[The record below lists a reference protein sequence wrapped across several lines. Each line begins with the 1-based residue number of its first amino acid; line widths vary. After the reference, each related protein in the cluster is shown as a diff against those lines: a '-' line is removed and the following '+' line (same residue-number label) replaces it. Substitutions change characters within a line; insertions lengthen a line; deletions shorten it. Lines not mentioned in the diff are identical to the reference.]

1 MFINLLLLRESEL
14 DCRSMVI
21 IDEDANTPQKDR
33 DRLINIADRPAIGMN
48 NVMNAIKGF
57 IPS

>member
-1 MFINLLLLRESEL
+1 
-14 DCRSMVI
+14 MVI
-21 IDEDANTPQKDR
+21 IDEDANIPQKDR